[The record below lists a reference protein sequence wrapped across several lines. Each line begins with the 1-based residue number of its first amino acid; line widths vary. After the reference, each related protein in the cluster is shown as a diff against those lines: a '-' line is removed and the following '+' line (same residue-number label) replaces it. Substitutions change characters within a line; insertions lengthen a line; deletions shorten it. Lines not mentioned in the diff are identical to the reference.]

1 VDPQELFDLEIG
13 RLWAEER
20 VSCPHRTL
28 LQAYLDGRGSIQK
41 GAQEF
46 VAFHV
51 EELGC
56 PACRVEVEDLKA
68 SAAAAP
74 PPAAPSP
81 AAPPPP
87 AGTAKRLLTE
97 TQIRERSRGK

>member
-1 VDPQELFDLEIG
+1 
-13 RLWAEER
+13 
-20 VSCPHRTL
+20 
-28 LQAYLDGRGSIQK
+28 LDGRGSIAK
-41 GAQEF
+41 GAREF

-51 EELGC
+51 EELAC

-68 SAAAAP
+68 AA
-74 PPAAPSP
+74 S